1 MWTNIWLMLILFH
14 HLVAVSPATLM
25 KENSIN
31 ENYLVSLIQICALLN
46 INLPI
51 AEALTNLFL
60 FVSYYQ
66 SSNKDTNEH
75 VQR

>member
-14 HLVAVSPATLM
+14 DLVAVSPA
-25 KENSIN
+25 I
-31 ENYLVSLIQICALLN
+31 LIQICALLN
-46 INLPI
+46 INLLI

>member
-14 HLVAVSPATLM
+14 DLVAVSPAT
-25 KENSIN
+25 
-31 ENYLVSLIQICALLN
+31 LIQICALLN
-46 INLPI
+46 INLLI

>member
-1 MWTNIWLMLILFH
+1 ME
-14 HLVAVSPATLM
+14 
-25 KENSIN
+25 ENSIN
-31 ENYLVSLIQICALLN
+31 ENYLWLVSLNTVQVCALLN

-66 SSNKDTNEH
+66 SSKKDTNEH